1 MSENCVDGYQAAC
14 TQPKWPNQVGSLDF
28 CWSVFSSS
36 TSFFLEPNGS
46 FSEFVLYFFL
56 LLISVPSLTPSAF
69 AGSPLFPGYM
79 SNPSTGFS
87 APSPPGYT
95 GNPLANNLSANLFN
109 TQSMFK

>member
-1 MSENCVDGYQAAC
+1 MGILLPALSQNGPTKLVVWIFGGQSIPIVPPLRPSLCEMVLL
-14 TQPKWPNQVGSLDF
+14 PNIF
-28 CWSVFSSS
+28 
-36 TSFFLEPNGS
+36 
-46 FSEFVLYFFL
+46 YIFFL
-56 LLISVPSLTPSAF
+56 LLIPVPSLAPSAF